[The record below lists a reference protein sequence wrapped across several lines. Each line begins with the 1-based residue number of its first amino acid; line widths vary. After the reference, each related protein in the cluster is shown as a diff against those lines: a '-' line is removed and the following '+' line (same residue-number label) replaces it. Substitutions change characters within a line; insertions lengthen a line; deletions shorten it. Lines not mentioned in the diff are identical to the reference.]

1 MLFSIVFM
9 QCFLLIILYNEIFNV
24 PKLELYE
31 AAIEVSE
38 NAKQISDDTKNDYIG
53 VQNNLLIFLKTKDVN
68 DNTSINNTS
77 INIGLGG
84 CSMEE
89 MERQLRKSM
98 ETMFSRDKR
107 INSR

>member
-1 MLFSIVFM
+1 MKVQKCKHKWVDMEDGTLDKFCLKCS
-9 QCFLLIILYNEIFNV
+9 
-24 PKLELYE
+24 KK
-31 AAIEVSE
+31 
-38 NAKQISDDTKNDYIG
+38 AKQGQLHFIKPKAPIG
-53 VQNNLLIFLKTKDVN
+53 DPTKTKDVN